1 MTHKNV
7 KLLFVLLASLI
18 ILALAGTACGGA
30 AQPEKVVETVV
41 VEKEV
46 EKVVEK
52 EVKVVETVEVEVE
65 KEVKVVETVVVEK
78 EAEMEELPFGL
89 KPGKPYEGTELNF
102 LICCNTAAQFH
113 ALDIKSN
120 SEFYDMTGIK
130 VSWDDVPY
138 GAFQEK
144 LVTEATSASDNYD
157 LFAFTDAWG
166 AGLKPYMVPLNPL
179 LEKDDAAHL
188 DLSDFPNA
196 YIEAS
201 KGLDGAVYGIPLR
214 GHPFMFFYRQDIFD
228 ELGLEVPTTWAELE
242 EVAGVIKAEK
252 PDMFPLSVYY
262 GINAGQNTFWWEALL
277 WSNGGD
283 LFDENWKPIFNNEA
297 GVEATERYIS
307 WLNDELTGPGSVAFN
322 EQEGLEEM
330 LQGRAAMFMGWWWMY
345 SRLKDCERAPGVCEN
360 VGFATAPSWEG
371 KGKPS
376 TYGHVW
382 PMGINK
388 YSKNQ
393 EAAWEYMK
401 WLHSQEVQK
410 DIITDKSAPEVSS
423 NVATRL
429 SVLSDPDVNAV
440 NDGLPAVGGAILAD
454 ARTNPIIPEWL
465 EILSILEVGL
475 NDMAAGGADVQSTLD
490 QMAEDVEAIM
500 ERGGYYE

>member
-1 MTHKNV
+1 MFTKNV
-7 KLLFVLLASLI
+7 KMLVFSLI
-18 ILALAGTACGGA
+18 SLMVLAMVGTACGGA
-30 AQPEKVVETVV
+30 PEVQKVVETVV

-46 EKVVEK
+46 EKVVE
-52 EVKVVETVEVEVE
+52 VVETVEVEV
-65 KEVKVVETVVVEK
+65 VETVVVEA
-78 EAEMEELPFGL
+78 EAEAMEELPFGL
-89 KPGKPYEGTELNF
+89 TPGKPYEGTELSF

-113 ALDIKSN
+113 ALDEKSN
-120 SEFYDMTGIK
+120 SEFYDLTGIK

-166 AGLKPYMVPLNPL
+166 AGLKPYMVPLDPL
-179 LEKDDAAHL
+179 LEKPEAQHIDLDDY
-188 DLSDFPNA
+188 PQA
-196 YIEAS
+196 YLEAS
-201 KGLDGAVYGIPLR
+201 KGLDGAVYGLPLR

-228 ELGLEVPTTWAELE
+228 ELGLEVPTTWEEMEATAE
-242 EVAGVIKAEK
+242 AIKEAK
-252 PDMFPLSVYY
+252 PDMMPLSVYY

-283 LFDENWKPIFNNEA
+283 LFDEDWRPIFNNEA

-307 WLNDELTGPGSVAFN
+307 WLQNEYTTPGSTAFN

-330 LQGRAAMFMGWWWMY
+330 IQGRAAMFMGWWWMW
-345 SRLKDCERAPGVCEN
+345 SRLQDCERAPDVCEN
-360 VGFATAPSWEG
+360 VAFATAPSWEG
-371 KGKPS
+371 KGDPS

-401 WLHSQEVQK
+401 WIHSAEVQK

-429 SVLSDPDVNAV
+429 SVLNDEEVNEVNA
-440 NDGLPAVGGAILAD
+440 GLPEVGGAILSD

-465 EILSILEVGL
+465 EILSVLEVGI
-475 NDMAAGGADVQSTLD
+475 NDMAASDADIQTTLD
-490 QMAEDVEAIM
+490 QMAADVEEIM
-500 ERGGYYE
+500 DRGGYYE